1 MLWEL
6 FGCLSVFCAKG
17 CAGNIVTL
25 LYRRSTGG
33 WMRRILMLVLLLV
46 IAGGAYY
53 TMRPVPMPLILTGI
67 VTTED
72 VIVSPQVGGQI
83 GQLLVKEGDAV
94 QRNQLLAV
102 MMTDEL
108 QADRAYYAHT
118 VDSIASQVGENE
130 AQLRYEQRQTEDRI
144 QQAQASLD
152 ASIAQQAE
160 AAAAL
165 ENARI
170 VFERTGKLWEQGV
183 APVQQFD
190 SARTAY
196 DAAKARLMATD
207 KQVEAQ
213 RAAVALANANS
224 EQVVARQSRVR
235 TSEQQRDAAAA
246 QRKRADVRLSYSEVR
261 APMAGIVDVR
271 AAREGEVI
279 NPGQPIVTLIN
290 PDDLW
295 VRADV
300 EETYIDRIRLGDQLT
315 VRLPSGEVRSGT
327 IFYRAVDAGFATQR
341 DVSRTKRDI
350 KTFEIRLRVDN
361 KDRRLAVG
369 MTMYVELPMP

>member
-1 MLWEL
+1 
-6 FGCLSVFCAKG
+6 
-17 CAGNIVTL
+17 
-25 LYRRSTGG
+25 
-33 WMRRILMLVLLLV
+33 MLVLLLV

-235 TSEQQRDAAAA
+235 TSERQRDAAAA

>member
-1 MLWEL
+1 
-6 FGCLSVFCAKG
+6 
-17 CAGNIVTL
+17 
-25 LYRRSTGG
+25 
-33 WMRRILMLVLLLV
+33 MRRVLILVLLLGV
-46 IAGGAYY
+46 GGAGYY
-53 TMRPVPMPLILTGI
+53 TMRPMPMPLILTGI
-67 VTTED
+67 VTTDD

-83 GQLLVKEGDAV
+83 GQLLVKEGDLVA
-94 QRNQLLAV
+94 RNQLIAV
-102 MMTDEL
+102 MVTDEL
-108 QADRAYYAHT
+108 QADRAYYEHT
-118 VDSIASQVGENE
+118 VESITSQVGENE

-144 QQAQASLD
+144 QQAQASLE
-152 ASIAQQAE
+152 AQIAQRAE
-160 AAAAL
+160 AAADL

-170 VFERTGKLWEQGV
+170 TFERTQKLSEQGV
-183 APVQQFD
+183 APVQQLD
-190 SARTAY
+190 QSRTAY
-196 DAAKARLMATD
+196 EAAKARVSSMD

-224 EQVVARQSRVR
+224 EQIAVRQSRVR
-235 TSEQQRDAAAA
+235 TTQQQRDAAAA
-246 QRKRADVRLSYSEVR
+246 QRQRADVRLSYSEVHV
-261 APMAGIVDVR
+261 PIDGIVDVR

-300 EETYIDRIRLGDQLT
+300 EETYIDRIRVGDQFR
-315 VRLPSGEVRSGT
+315 VRLPSDEVRSGT
-327 IFYRAVDAGFATQR
+327 VFYRAVDAGFATQR

-369 MTMYVELPMP
+369 MTTYVELPMP